1 MAQSKNW
8 CFTLQASSEEDRVTW
23 AAPGAP
29 CPLGKWCEHPH
40 FEYLVCQLEKAPE
53 TGQLHLQGY
62 IQFSQ
67 NARLAAVKKLNDK
80 AHWETRKKS
89 HEAARDYCKK
99 ADTRVNGPWE
109 LGHEQVPKQGKRT
122 DWADVSTKIAQG
134 CTKKQVLLDHPHLAP
149 CVRGIDALVDA
160 HRKDPP
166 LQRDMDIW
174 YLYGPTN
181 TGKTHRAMTTFPKAY
196 VTKGKYFEG
205 KTFDRYEGQE
215 VLIMDEW
222 SPYEW
227 DLTLMNGLLDK
238 WPCPLQCRYQN
249 KDACW
254 TKVIILSNFKPEEC
268 YPASNLLQRGIFD
281 RRLAH
286 KVEIKDRFDP
296 VVDFGLGAAVP
307 PPPAASTS
315 AAAVDSGDED
325 PGDAD
330 AASPPTPYFPPSPC
344 SPRQLIP
351 KDKEKLR
358 DLPPTQPW
366 PGQNHSPS
374 QTQHKDDAD
383 LCDPDLWAD
392 E

>member
-1 MAQSKNW
+1 MQSKNW

-29 CPLGKWCEHPH
+29 CPLGKWCEAGH
-40 FEYLVCQLEKAPE
+40 FSYMVCQLEKAPE

-62 IQFSQ
+62 IQFTQ
-67 NARLAAVKKLNDK
+67 NKRLSFVKKLNDK
-80 AHWETRKKS
+80 AHWETRKAS

-109 LGHEQVPKQGKRT
+109 LGEELVPKQGKRT
-122 DWADVSTKIAQG
+122 DWAEVSTKISQG
-134 CTKKQVLLDHPHLAP
+134 CTKKQILQDHPHLAP
-149 CVRGIDALVDA
+149 CARGIDALIDA

-166 LQRDMDIW
+166 LMRDMDIW

-268 YPASNLLQRGIFD
+268 YPASNLLQRGTFD

-286 KVEIKDRFDP
+286 KVR
-296 VVDFGLGAAVP
+296 
-307 PPPAASTS
+307 SRTS
-315 AAAVDSGDED
+315 WTPSWTSGWVQLYLLLLRLLLLL
-325 PGDAD
+325 AN
-330 AASPPTPYFPPSPC
+330 
-344 SPRQLIP
+344 SPRTRATASCSLP
-351 KDKEKLR
+351 LLTLLGGFLLLPGPDKTT
-358 DLPPTQPW
+358 PPLKHNTKMMPTYVTQTS
-366 PGQNHSPS
+366 GQMNKNNKS
-374 QTQHKDDAD
+374 
-383 LCDPDLWAD
+383 L
-392 E
+392 